1 MSLGE
6 TILQLYMFIFAL
18 TWFYRLPPDD
28 EHGTGSTKLD
38 HRQVPDIDRLL
49 WLTENPLLWLASFKV
64 FLLA

>member
-38 HRQVPDIDRLL
+38 HRQVPDIDVVPPAVIDRKPS
-49 WLTENPLLWLASFKV
+49 TMIG
-64 FLLA
+64 